1 MTSITKRDGTC
12 QEFDSAHIDRTIYR
26 ALCDIM
32 PDSPLNTELAHL
44 YTNEVIRAVGQ
55 KDVLT
60 TAELSDIVMYVLDV
74 LHPDLS
80 SAYRIYRKAKD
91 DGLSRRKT
99 RVSQEQGNADQNKAG
114 AGAEE
119 PH

>member
-1 MTSITKRDGTC
+1 MAVITKRDGTS
-12 QEFDSAHIDRTIYR
+12 QEFDSDHIDRTIYR

-80 SAYRIYRKAKD
+80 SAYRIYRKAKE
-91 DGLSRRKT
+91 DGLSRR
-99 RVSQEQGNADQNKAG
+99 
-114 AGAEE
+114 AEKV
-119 PH
+119 PHAEGHIS